1 LYLRLSRPT
10 RNNRPATSPSQRG
23 KMDPGRVKAYL
34 QVACTGLGF
43 DIGEIWWATDD
54 NDGSSSRLVNMEEG
68 NNGNGNGNDGK
79 SLKFV
84 QLYTSKSYENRRQM
98 LVRPAEEENESETAL
113 VTANGNGQSRRKRN
127 ESEKHVLSPLLVDA
141 ISKTAQV
148 VWAHTKK
155 QEGLI
160 GRSDVRLQTAVGMP
174 VAVDGNGNMCVVVMF
189 SPNMIQ
195 SSDDALEYLQSIS
208 KGATSTSIPA
218 MLPAFDPKQG
228 LISLPHHH
236 KNNQMIPLLSDPAM
250 TNGVTTRFVSLDEKT
265 SEVLSLPEIHSTRD
279 LTTAPKD
286 CFGIPML
293 PNASEIEGTAPNIA
307 SESAVSDVFDE
318 ASYGVWSTIMDT
330 PENQVRNGAHQP
342 FGNHGVKKAE
352 EEDTEPVYTINKPDM
367 PAARRERLEEFAAA
381 FLEVSVFDVAEV
393 WIPVGD
399 DSDYLGQVTSVT
411 STDTN
416 PILNKFVQ
424 LTEKIMVKSWSGA
437 VGRAYATGNPV
448 WNADQNTF
456 ADAGRKNFFNQ
467 VRLETALAVPVFHGK
482 SPKPSFVFSCY
493 AFVRSETVPFV
504 LKFVQQA
511 LGLLWKGL
519 DQIQPHEAIEDRLW
533 KDVAPADLGEMAAD
547 IEMHQH
553 FLEKKRPYEQ
563 VNQEGTN
570 AAAAAAAA
578 PSSRIRFDSM
588 GSFSGTPAV
597 NSIYTGAGDATSPTL
612 EPIEVSYQSQQ
623 QAPVAP
629 APIQFQPFQLNVPNS
644 SRDGQNGQQNYQDM
658 FPGEHRA
665 KRARSLSSQGILIQ
679 PLINSPRQGIT
690 TASPL
695 MSPMPLPSPAV
706 VLISSNHGSRPMQQ
720 PRPPQQ
726 QQQQQQH
733 QQQDYQNQYSNQG
746 MSSATQQRV
755 QQQQPQQFQFSNQ
768 GQSTV
773 SITQLPDQASELA
786 QNFAASYQQ
795 QQQHQNE
802 QVNPTP
808 LSARNNNN
816 NNMSAIP
823 TNQISATGISFAVPP
838 NAASKGASVVQNSLP
853 AGSNVVG
860 MQFCL
865 PVGQAMA
872 SVPAPSGKPCRIK
885 GCNEPAVTRK
895 PYCARHV
902 GNRMCEHAGCSK
914 CAQGATRFCI
924 AHGGGRRC
932 KFPGCDKG
940 ARDKNFCA
948 AHGGGKRCKFDGCSK
963 SAVGGSSLCTAH
975 GGGRRCSI
983 AGCNKSAQS
992 STKFCVKHG
1001 GGKKCIFAGCQKVAR
1016 GRTEFCAAHGGGVR
1030 CKLAGC
1036 TRVAIGKSQLCRAHG
1051 GGNHSRS
1058 KKGSRDDSPPP
1069 PMGGPMDGGGMQFP
1083 GM

>member
-1 LYLRLSRPT
+1 
-10 RNNRPATSPSQRG
+10 
-23 KMDPGRVKAYL
+23 MDPGRVKAYL

-54 NDGSSSRLVNMEEG
+54 NGSSSRLTSMEPG
-68 NNGNGNGNDGK
+68 NNGNGSDGK
-79 SLKFV
+79 SLEFV

-98 LVRPAEEENESETAL
+98 LVRPEEEENESETAL
-113 VTANGNGQSRRKRN
+113 VTANNHSRPKRN

-218 MLPAFDPKQG
+218 LLPAFDPKQG

-250 TNGVTTRFVSLDEKT
+250 TNGVTTRFVSLDEKA
-265 SEVLSLPEIHSTRD
+265 SEVLSLPEVQSTRD
-279 LTTAPKD
+279 LSSAPKD

-293 PNASEIEGTAPNIA
+293 PDASEIDGTTNNSAK
-307 SESAVSDVFDE
+307 ESAVSDVFDE

-330 PENQVRNGAHQP
+330 PENPVRNGAQP
-342 FGNHGVKKAE
+342 FGNGANV
-352 EEDTEPVYTINKPDM
+352 EDEDAGPVYTINKPDM
-367 PAARRERLEEFAAA
+367 PAARQERLEEFAAA
-381 FLEVSVFDVAEV
+381 FLEVSVFDIAEV
-393 WIPVGD
+393 WIPVGEE
-399 DSDYLGQVTSVT
+399 SDYLGQVTSVS
-411 STDTN
+411 STDSN
-416 PILNKFVQ
+416 PILNQFVTS
-424 LTEKIMVKSWSGA
+424 TEKIMVKSWSGA
-437 VGRAYATGNPV
+437 VGRAYSTGNPV
-448 WNADQNTF
+448 WNADRNTF
-456 ADAGRKNFFNQ
+456 ADAGRKIFFNQ

-482 SPKPSFVFSCY
+482 ASKPSFVFACY

-519 DQIQPHEAIEDRLW
+519 DQIQPHEAIEGRLW
-533 KDVAPADLGEMAAD
+533 QDVEPADLGEMAAD

-553 FLEKKRPYEQ
+553 FLQKKRPYED
-563 VNQEGTN
+563 VNDSGPNGISSEMGFGSSSG
-570 AAAAAAAA
+570 AAQ
-578 PSSRIRFDSM
+578 
-588 GSFSGTPAV
+588 V
-597 NSIYTGAGDATSPTL
+597 NSIYTGESSASPTM
-612 EPIEVSYQSQQ
+612 EPIEVSYQSQASA
-623 QAPVAP
+623 APP
-629 APIQFQPFQLNVPNS
+629 PLQFQAFQMNIQNPNS
-644 SRDGQNGQQNYQDM
+644 HGGMGQSNQQQHNFQDI
-658 FPGEHRA
+658 FSIDRSA
-665 KRARSLSSQGILIQ
+665 KRARSMSSQGIQIQ
-679 PLINSPRQGIT
+679 PLMNSPRQGDT
-690 TASPL
+690 T
-695 MSPMPLPSPAV
+695 
-706 VLISSNHGSRPMQQ
+706 
-720 PRPPQQ
+720 
-726 QQQQQQH
+726 
-733 QQQDYQNQYSNQG
+733 
-746 MSSATQQRV
+746 
-755 QQQQPQQFQFSNQ
+755 
-768 GQSTV
+768 
-773 SITQLPDQASELA
+773 
-786 QNFAASYQQ
+786 
-795 QQQHQNE
+795 
-802 QVNPTP
+802 
-808 LSARNNNN
+808 
-816 NNMSAIP
+816 
-823 TNQISATGISFAVPP
+823 
-838 NAASKGASVVQNSLP
+838 
-853 AGSNVVG
+853 
-860 MQFCL
+860 
-865 PVGQAMA
+865 
-872 SVPAPSGKPCRIK
+872 PCRIK
-885 GCNEPAVTRK
+885 GCSDPAVTRK

-902 GNRMCEHAGCSK
+902 GNRMCEHPTCGK

-1001 GGKKCIFAGCQKVAR
+1001 GGKKCIFTGCQKVAR

-1030 CKLAGC
+1030 CKLEGC

-1058 KKGSRDDSPPP
+1058 GKGDRDESPPP
-1069 PMGGPMDGGGMQFP
+1069 PMGGRMGMQFT
-1083 GM
+1083 